1 MAFRKQDMVSSMVSS
16 KGVSSR
22 LIRQSGTYALG
33 NLALKA
39 SGLLLAV
46 LYLNPAYLTV
56 EGFGYFSL
64 LIFTAQFCMFI
75 AGMGLGMGLL
85 KFMADPVYEREY
97 EALPFTTL
105 LATLGTAGVALIV
118 LWGLARPLA
127 GLILDSPA
135 RAGLIHLMALY
146 AVFKVI
152 GLIPLTLLRVKE
164 RARWYVI
171 AIIAEAVVLV
181 GAAYVLMVQRQQGLT
196 GLMGAYTLAAGL
208 SATVLVA
215 LMVTRVRWRFERR
228 LVRPLI
234 RFGAPLVIATLAGW
248 FLNAGDRYLLKW
260 LADTATVGLYEWAA
274 RLAGVLNMLF
284 VQSFNLAFSVIGLK
298 TLGEGRSDGRMH
310 RQTLRHY
317 LVWTGWAALAL
328 ALLAYD
334 LTRLLPADA
343 AYLQADTLVLLLA
356 LGFMNYGVYNVII
369 NVVYAAGR
377 MKAVSFNVL
386 GAAVLNGVLN
396 LALIPFLGIFGAAL
410 ATFLSYLA
418 LGVGAAYFARQDAQ
432 APIGFPWGVYVVVLG
447 LVGGLYVLGL
457 PSLGWPVLGRVSLR
471 AGLILAYPLL
481 IVLTGVYARED
492 VLRVW
497 KGIRQWL
504 NR

>member
-1 MAFRKQDMVSSMVSS
+1 MKEI
-16 KGVSSR
+16 SSR
-22 LIRQSGTYALG
+22 LLRQSGIYALG
-33 NLALKA
+33 NAALKA

-64 LIFTAQFCMFI
+64 MIISAQFCMFI
-75 AGMGLGMGLL
+75 AGMGLAMGLL

-146 AVFKVI
+146 AVFKVV
-152 GLIPLTLLRVKE
+152 GQIPLMLLRVQE
-164 RARWYVI
+164 RAGWYVV
-171 AIIAEAVVLV
+171 ALIAEVVVLV
-181 GAAYVLMVQRQQGLT
+181 GAAYVLMVHRQQGLT
-196 GLMGAYTLAAGL
+196 GLMGAYTLAAGV

-215 LMVTRVRWRFERR
+215 LMVTQVRWRFERR

-234 RFGAPLVIATLAGW
+234 RFGAPLVLATLAGW

-298 TLGEGRSDGRMH
+298 TLGEGQSDGSVH

-317 LVWTGWAALAL
+317 IIWTGWAALAL

-334 LTRLLPADA
+334 LTRLLPAA
-343 AYLQADTLVLLLA
+343 TAYLQADTLVLLLA

-396 LALIPFLGIFGAAL
+396 LALIPFLGAFGAAL

-432 APIGFPWGVYVVVLG
+432 APVGFPWGVYVVVLG

-457 PSLGWPVLGRVSLR
+457 PSLAWPVLGRVSLR

-481 IVLTGVYARED
+481 IVLTGVYARDD
-492 VLRVW
+492 VLRLW
-497 KGIRQWL
+497 KAIRQWL
-504 NR
+504 KR